1 MSKDIRTDTPATS
14 NQSRA
19 GDEPDAALL
28 RRMIVAVV
36 HDLNNP
42 LSIIAG
48 NAQLLT
54 EIVASTDASEEIREP
69 LRDIERA
76 VEEMMIQLER
86 LSLLA
91 RPSNGPS
98 SE

>member
-1 MSKDIRTDTPATS
+1 MSKDIPVDAPAS
-14 NQSRA
+14 ADGS
-19 GDEPDAALL
+19 GGGEEVDAAML

-54 EIVASTDASEEIREP
+54 EIVASADVGEEIKEP

-76 VEEMMIQLER
+76 VDEMMMQLER

-91 RPSNGPS
+91 RPSVGPP

>member
-1 MSKDIRTDTPATS
+1 MSKQIQADPAAAD
-14 NQSRA
+14 QSAA
-19 GDEPDAALL
+19 GEEVDVALL

-54 EIVASTDASEEIREP
+54 EIVASTDAGEEIREP
-69 LRDIERA
+69 VRDIERA
-76 VEEMMIQLER
+76 VEEITMQLER
-86 LSLLA
+86 LSMLT

-98 SE
+98 AE